1 MKKLSILILFF
12 TIISYSLQAQQNEIK
27 TDFYNAIKSEVDP
40 FIKESFFVQM
50 DPASDIY
57 EYAKSLIISAFA
69 ESGNVEKVNYWL
81 NTINGEEA
89 KNTAIYSAI
98 HSYISAKRL
107 NEAETLILPFIR
119 TGEEK
124 VYNSTHGNVL
134 NFKSLYVLLLYGQ
147 GNYPEALKCMTPH
160 FQKNLH
166 DLYAIALVK
175 AGDPKVAIQEIKLEL
190 QKPGD
195 KKEDVKSAAREIFE
209 KIYGND
215 QYYNKFIDSVAEVN
229 GRILIEKINKK
240 MISTPSPDF
249 SITSVKGKGVS
260 LQSLKGKTIII
271 DFWATWCQPCVGSFP
286 AMQKL
291 VNYFSKDT
299 SVVFIFIHTSE
310 RNSDA
315 TEVAEKLLL
324 MKHYTFDLYMDL
336 KDPVR
341 KENPLGETFEIEYL
355 PTKIIIDKN
364 GNIRFRET
372 GYIDEYEGYEET
384 KTMIEMIMK

>member
-1 MKKLSILILFF
+1 
-12 TIISYSLQAQQNEIK
+12 
-27 TDFYNAIKSEVDP
+27 
-40 FIKESFFVQM
+40 
-50 DPASDIY
+50 
-57 EYAKSLIISAFA
+57 
-69 ESGNVEKVNYWL
+69 
-81 NTINGEEA
+81 
-89 KNTAIYSAI
+89 
-98 HSYISAKRL
+98 
-107 NEAETLILPFIR
+107 
-119 TGEEK
+119 
-124 VYNSTHGNVL
+124 
-134 NFKSLYVLLLYGQ
+134 
-147 GNYPEALKCMTPH
+147 MTPH

-291 VNYFSKDT
+291 VNYVSKDT

>member
-1 MKKLSILILFF
+1 MKKVSILILFL
-12 TIISYSLQAQQNEIK
+12 TIFSYSLQAQREEKK

-40 FIKESFFVQM
+40 LIKESYFLQM
-50 DPASDIY
+50 DPSSDIY
-57 EYAKSLIISAFA
+57 DYSKSLIISAFA

-81 NTINGEEA
+81 NSITGEEA
-89 KNTAIYSAI
+89 KSTAVYSAI
-98 HSYISAKRL
+98 YSYISAKKL

-124 VYNSTHGNVL
+124 IYHSIYGDAL
-134 NFKSLYVLLLYGQ
+134 DFKSLYVLLLYWQ
-147 GNYPEALKCMTPH
+147 GNYSEALRCMTPT
-160 FQKNLH
+160 FQKKMH
-166 DLYAIALVK
+166 DIYAILLVK
-175 AGDPKVAIQEIKLEL
+175 AGDPKIAFQEIQLEL

-195 KKEDVKSAAREIFE
+195 KKEGVKLAVREIFE

-215 QYYNKFIDSVAEVN
+215 IYYKKYIDSVAVVNEKKLLEVV
-229 GRILIEKINKK
+229 NKK
-240 MISTPSPDF
+240 MISIPSPDF
-249 SITSVKGKGVS
+249 NITDVNGKSVS
-260 LQSLKGKTIII
+260 LKSLKGKTVIM

-310 RNSDA
+310 RNNNA
-315 TEVAEKLLL
+315 TEGAKKLLSS
-324 MKHYTFDLYMDL
+324 KHYTFDLYMDL

-341 KENPLGETFEIEYL
+341 KENPLGVTFEIEYL

-384 KTMIEMIMK
+384 KVMIGQIMK